1 MIAPSIPQ
9 NTTAEEIKIITN
21 TFCVSCASCH
31 SASASDNSLSPHAIA
46 LFKSFSVYSKRAK
59 SASIAFCKEVC
70 TEAIFPSSVS
80 PYFPTSILP
89 SASRRSCSKVLYL
102 VFDRLISIL
111 FGFFKQAKKRQPLFA
126 ICFAPI
132 FRLKTRFPNDV
143 LRKNISFDSLFKNKR
158 LFILLF
164 YIKKVSMSIVSQ
176 RSRSFFRFFD
186 IFSLFIIFIGLIK
199 EPQLIP
205 HAPNQAA
212 KTRLTPH
219 KG

>member
-1 MIAPSIPQ
+1 MLLVIRQARRTIPCHRTRLLCLSLFPFTPNARKARRLLFAKKCARKQ
-9 NTTAEEIKIITN
+9 SFRQAFRL
-21 TFCVSCASCH
+21 TF
-31 SASASDNSLSPHAIA
+31 
-46 LFKSFSVYSKRAK
+46 RRR
-59 SASIAFCKEVC
+59 FCRLQVGDLARKFLIV
-70 TEAIFPSSVS
+70 
-80 PYFPTSILP
+80 
-89 SASRRSCSKVLYL
+89 

-158 LFILLF
+158 LFIFLF